1 MWHLSK
7 GVHSHEQLKHWT
19 LSSPENLAIKTDQAW
34 KKEHILNPG
43 PITRYALTREE
54 NGDKNILQMIFSGK
68 VFRVFTNLMTH
79 KLSRLEIYKMFRGS
93 DLPAL

>member
-43 PITRYALTREE
+43 PITRYALTRGE
-54 NGDKNILQMIFSGK
+54 NGDKK
-68 VFRVFTNLMTH
+68 HFTNDFFW
-79 KLSRLEIYKMFRGS
+79 KGF
-93 DLPAL
+93 